1 MTPATITRRTIR
13 LYAFF
18 AAVAATLGIGI
29 ALGADHTP
37 RQDDVPTAA
46 AVQQPQQEQPS
57 VRTGQS

>member
-1 MTPATITRRTIR
+1 MTPATITRRTVR

-18 AAVAATLGIGI
+18 AAVAAALGIGI

-37 RQDDVPTAA
+37 HQDDAPVAA
-46 AVQQPQQEQPS
+46 AVQQPQQAQPS